1 MDGQRVPLPS
11 LESLV
16 VLNIACW
23 GAGVKAWTLGAGEC
37 GAEARELLAGS
48 PVVNF
53 FIAVVF
59 ISSVCVSV
67 FLSIYVFTCFCLKN
81 NNQLFIIFI
90 IIAFSSV
97 FIVVLVFT

>member
-1 MDGQRVPLPS
+1 MIYFTFGTKDILEHECKDLDQRLEVFMDGQRVPLPS

-37 GAEARELLAGS
+37 GAEARELLAVS
-48 PVVNF
+48 PVVNH

-59 ISSVCVSV
+59 MSSVC
-67 FLSIYVFTCFCLKN
+67 
-81 NNQLFIIFI
+81 
-90 IIAFSSV
+90 
-97 FIVVLVFT
+97 